1 MKVLFLTDW
10 YPTSDRIANGIF
22 VREHAKAART
32 AGVDVT
38 VLHIPSQGDSG
49 RRLWAMTQE
58 RDENLTEGFATYR
71 VGHRSIRLPGRLRR
85 LSTALSY
92 PLYIWS
98 VVRACRRLR
107 ASGYRPDLIHAHVFS
122 AGVPAVVVGKLT
134 GTPVVITEHYTAFP
148 ERTLSRSAVRMAH
161 FAFGRSAAVLP
172 VCLFLQKGIEAY
184 GIHCRFEIVPN
195 AVDAAVFHPAE
206 GPMGGDG
213 PKRLLFV
220 GALEPTEQKGF
231 PTLLA
236 ALALLG
242 ELRSDWRLDV
252 VGDGPLRTDYER
264 RVAESPVSAA
274 IAFRGMLTKSDLAEL
289 MRHSDV
295 FVLPSRIE
303 NLPCVVIE
311 AMASGLPV
319 VSTTVGGIPE
329 MVSELEGILVA
340 PDDPTA
346 LAAAL
351 DSVLSNPAAFDR
363 AGISARAVARFGL
376 PAVGTQLQATYAS
389 VLSTGAG
396 AKR

>member
-148 ERTLSRSAVRMAH
+148 ERTLSRSAVRMAR

-184 GIHCRFEIVPN
+184 GIRCRFEIVPN

-206 GPMGGDG
+206 GPRPVDG

-220 GALEPTEQKGF
+220 GALESTEQKGF

-236 ALALLG
+236 ALVLLG
-242 ELRSDWRLDV
+242 ERRSDWRLDV

-274 IAFRGMLTKSDLAEL
+274 IEFRGTLTKSDLAEL

-303 NLPCVVIE
+303 NLPCVVI
-311 AMASGLPV
+311 
-319 VSTTVGGIPE
+319 
-329 MVSELEGILVA
+329 
-340 PDDPTA
+340 
-346 LAAAL
+346 
-351 DSVLSNPAAFDR
+351 
-363 AGISARAVARFGL
+363 
-376 PAVGTQLQATYAS
+376 
-389 VLSTGAG
+389 
-396 AKR
+396 